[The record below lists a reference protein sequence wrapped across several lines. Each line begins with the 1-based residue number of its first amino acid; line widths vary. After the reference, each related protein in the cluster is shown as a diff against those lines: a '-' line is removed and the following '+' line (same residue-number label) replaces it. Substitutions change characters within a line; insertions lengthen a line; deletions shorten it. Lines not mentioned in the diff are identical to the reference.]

1 MKMQSAVALLAVGAM
16 TLTTIAIV
24 RGQGPKNGTASD
36 RLATLKVG
44 QWVRIDG
51 TARADS
57 AARCDQ
63 LRILTGDFLD
73 DDWALKGFASGL
85 NAAKRE
91 LLVGGVAVQVTDD
104 TRFDSPGRKFHEFSD
119 LRSGQLVELEGSY
132 QKNGKFLAKEVD
144 DETDEVGR
152 RPWSK
157 SQVRIVGKVERV
169 DSRKHLLWA
178 MGMAFEV
185 SEKTRLQSAIE

>member
-1 MKMQSAVALLAVGAM
+1 MKAQSAVALLALGA
-16 TLTTIAIV
+16 LTVATIAVV
-24 RGQGPKNGTASD
+24 RGQGAKNGSAPD

-51 TARADS
+51 AARVDS
-57 AARCDQ
+57 AGRCNE

-73 DDWALKGFASGL
+73 DDWALKGLASGL

-91 LLVGGVAVQVTDD
+91 FLVAGIGVLVNDD
-104 TRFDSPGRKFHEFSD
+104 TRFDSPMRRFREFSD
-119 LRSGQLVELEGSY
+119 LRSGQLVEVEGSY

-144 DETDEVGR
+144 DESDEFGR

-157 SQVRIVGKVERV
+157 GQIRIVGKVERV

>member
-1 MKMQSAVALLAVGAM
+1 MKTQSAVALLALGVL
-16 TLTTIAIV
+16 TLATIAVV
-24 RGQGPKNGTASD
+24 RGQGTKNGSAPD

-51 TARADS
+51 AARADS
-57 AARCDQ
+57 AGRCDE

-73 DDWALKGFASGL
+73 DDWAIKGFATGL

-91 LLVGGVAVQVTDD
+91 LLVGGVGVQVTND
-104 TRFDSPGRKFHEFSD
+104 TRFDSPMRKFRDFSD
-119 LRSGQLVELEGSY
+119 LRSGQLIEVEGSY
-132 QKNGKFLAKEVD
+132 QKNGKFLAKELD
-144 DETDEVGR
+144 DESDEFDR

-157 SQVRIVGKVERV
+157 GQIRIVGKIERV
-169 DSRKHLLWA
+169 DSRKHLIWT